1 MTGLGLVSRVGTVCA
16 IQLGPMTLT
25 VEKNVGAATEPKT
38 RHRILVVDDDPSV
51 REMLPRVLEGEGY
64 EALSA
69 SSGEEAVAIV
79 GAARVDLV
87 LLDLKLRG
95 QSGWH
100 TFQQLVAQ
108 DPMLSVI
115 IITAGPGQLFA
126 ALGFGAGALLEKPLD
141 FPRLLQTIRDLL
153 EEPEA
158 ARMARVEGRRAQFH
172 YLPATPQKPPK
183 LGRRFSQFNGAGRI

>member
-1 MTGLGLVSRVGTVCA
+1 MTGPGPPARFGTVCA
-16 IQLGPMTLT
+16 IQLVPMSLS
-25 VEKNVGAATEPKT
+25 VEKNVQAATEPKT
-38 RHRILVVDDDPSV
+38 RRRILVVDDDASV

-69 SSGEEAVAIV
+69 ASGEEAVAIF

-87 LLDLKLRG
+87 LVDLKLRD

-100 TFQQLVAQ
+100 TFQQLVAE
-108 DPMLSVI
+108 DPLLSVV

-153 EEPEA
+153 EEPEQT
-158 ARMARVEGRRAQFH
+158 RLARVEGRRAQFH
-172 YLPATPQKPPK
+172 YLPGLPEKQPR
-183 LGRRFSQFNGAGRI
+183 LGRY